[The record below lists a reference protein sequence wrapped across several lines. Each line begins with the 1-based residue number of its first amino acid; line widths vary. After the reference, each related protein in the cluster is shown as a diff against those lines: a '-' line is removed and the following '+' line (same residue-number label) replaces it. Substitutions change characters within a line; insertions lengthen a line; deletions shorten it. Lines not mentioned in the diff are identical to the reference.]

1 MPKIGAALKG
11 FDFRVSG
18 TFRRI
23 IDHLGSGQFGTV
35 NRGEWESPDGTVEVA
50 VKMLKAG
57 SAQSDRVKF
66 LQEAAIMGQFQH
78 HNVVQLYGVV
88 TIGEPVSQLANLDSQ
103 GCDARSVPLVVQHRI
118 DCYNTQQIACIHT
131 LCTIL

>member
-1 MPKIGAALKG
+1 MLAKLADFGAALKG

-50 VKMLKAG
+50 VKMLIAG
-57 SAQSDRVKF
+57 SAEDNRVKF
-66 LQEAAIMGQFQH
+66 LREAAIMGQFQH
-78 HNVVQLYGVV
+78 HNVVKLYGVV
-88 TIGEPVSQLANLDSQ
+88 IIGEPVSY
-103 GCDARSVPLVVQHRI
+103 PL
-118 DCYNTQQIACIHT
+118 
-131 LCTIL
+131 